1 MNQTLIALII
11 FITTLVFVSLEK
23 INRTVIA
30 LSGALLFILLKIL
43 TQQEA
48 FLSIDFNTIGLLIGM
63 MIMVSII
70 KRTGLFQY
78 LAIKI
83 SKLAHGNIFYLL
95 FFLSIITGI
104 LSSILDN
111 VTTIILIVPIT
122 LAICENLE
130 ISPVPLVLSE
140 IFASNI
146 GGAATLIGD
155 PPNIIIGSAA
165 HLSFMDFIIN
175 LAPFALILLILLPFF
190 VRLFYKKEMSQ
201 NIKEA
206 WEKVEKFDEKK
217 AIEDPVLLKKSLLVF
232 LLTISVFIFHHNL
245 GLEAAT
251 VALAG
256 ATLLLL
262 VSNIDPA
269 ETFLEVEWSTLFFFI
284 GLFVVIAGVEKVG
297 IIQWLSDKIITLTKG
312 NLTLTTLAV
321 LWVSGITCSFVNN
334 ISYTISMVPVI
345 QNIGA
350 ATSFNLNPVWWAL
363 SLGACLGGNGTFI
376 AAAANLVGVNI
387 LKRQGRII
395 TFKDFFRVGLPI
407 MLISIILSSAYLF
420 LRYLL

>member
-1 MNQTLIALII
+1 MNQTIIALII
-11 FITTLVFVSLEK
+11 FIATLIFVSLEK

-30 LSGALLFILLKIL
+30 LSGALLFILLGL
-43 TQQEA
+43 LNQQEA
-48 FLSIDFNTIGLLIGM
+48 FLAIDFNTIGLLTGM
-63 MIMVSII
+63 MVMVSII
-70 KRTGLFQY
+70 KKTGLFQY

-83 SKLAHGNIFYLL
+83 SKLARGNIFYLL
-95 FFLSIITGI
+95 FFLSIVSGI
-104 LSSILDN
+104 LSSVLDN
-111 VTTIILIVPIT
+111 VSTIILIVPIT

-140 IFASNI
+140 IFSSNI
-146 GGAATLIGD
+146 GGTATLIGD

-165 HLSFMDFIIN
+165 HLSFMDFILN
-175 LAPFALILLILLPFF
+175 LAPFVMILLILLPFF
-190 VRLFYKKEMSQ
+190 IRLFYKKEMSQ
-201 NIKEA
+201 KIEET
-206 WEKVEKFDEKK
+206 WERVEKFDEKK
-217 AIEDPVLLKKSLLVF
+217 AIEDRLLLKRSLIIF
-232 LLTISVFIFHHNL
+232 SLTILVFIFHHKL

-251 VALAG
+251 VALSG

-262 VSNIDPA
+262 ISNIDPA
-269 ETFLEVEWSTLFFFI
+269 DTLLEVEWSTLFFFM

-297 IIQWLSDKIITLTKG
+297 LIQWLSSKIIDLTRG
-312 NLTLTTLAV
+312 NLTLTALSV
-321 LWVSGITCSFVNN
+321 LWVSGISCSFINN

-345 QNIGA
+345 HNIGE
-350 ATSFNLNPVWWAL
+350 ATLFNLNPIWWAL

-395 TFKDFFRVGLPI
+395 TFRDFFRIGFPI

>member
-1 MNQTLIALII
+1 MKQTFIALII
-11 FITTLVFVSLEK
+11 FIATLIFVSLEK

-43 TQQEA
+43 NQQEA
-48 FLSIDFNTIGLLIGM
+48 FSAIDFNTNGLLTGM
-63 MIMVSII
+63 MVMVSVI

-130 ISPVPLVLSE
+130 ISSIPLVLSE
-140 IFASNI
+140 IFAANI
-146 GGAATLIGD
+146 GGTATLIGD

-175 LAPFALILLILLPFF
+175 LAPFVLILLILLPFF

-201 NIKEA
+201 NVKEA

-217 AIEDPVLLKKSLLVF
+217 AIEDPALLKKSILVF
-232 LLTISVFIFHHNL
+232 LLTISVFIFHHTL

-262 VSNIDPA
+262 ISNIDPA

-284 GLFVVIAGVEKVG
+284 GLFIVIAGVEKVG
-297 IIQWLSDKIITLTKG
+297 IIQWLSNKIITLTKG
-312 NLTLTTLAV
+312 NLTFTTLAV
-321 LWVSGITCSFVNN
+321 LWVSGISCSFINN

-345 QNIGA
+345 HNIGTV
-350 ATSFNLNPVWWAL
+350 TSFNLNPIWWAL

-395 TFKDFFRVGLPI
+395 TFKEFLRIGFPI
-407 MLISIILSSAYLF
+407 MLISIVLSSAYLF
-420 LRYLL
+420 LRYLS

>member
-48 FLSIDFNTIGLLIGM
+48 FLAVDFNTIGLLTGM

-217 AIEDPVLLKKSLLVF
+217 AIEDPILLKKSLMVF

-297 IIQWLSDKIITLTKG
+297 IIEWLSNKIITLTKG

-321 LWVSGITCSFVNN
+321 LWVSGITCSFINN

-350 ATSFNLNPVWWAL
+350 ATTFNLNPVWWAL

-387 LKRQGRII
+387 LRRQGRII
-395 TFKDFFRVGLPI
+395 TFKDFFRIGLPI
-407 MLISIILSSAYLF
+407 MLISIILSSVYLYF
-420 LRYLL
+420 RYLS

>member
-1 MNQTLIALII
+1 MNQTFFALII
-11 FITTLVFVSLEK
+11 FIATLVFVSLEK

-30 LSGALLFILLKIL
+30 LCGALLFILLKIL
-43 TQQEA
+43 TQHEA
-48 FLSIDFNTIGLLIGM
+48 FLAVDFNTIGLLTGM
-63 MIMVSII
+63 MVMVSII

-83 SKLAHGNIFYLL
+83 SKLARGNIFSLL
-95 FFLSIITGI
+95 LFLSIITGI

-130 ISPVPLVLSE
+130 ISPIPLVLSE

-175 LAPFALILLILLPFF
+175 LAPFALVLLILLPFF
-190 VRLFYKKEMSQ
+190 VRLFYKKEISQ
-201 NIKEA
+201 NVKEA
-206 WEKVEKFDEKK
+206 WNRVEKFDEKK
-217 AIEDPVLLKKSLLVF
+217 AIEDPVLLKKSLMVF

-262 VSNIDPA
+262 ISNIDPA

-297 IIQWLSDKIITLTKG
+297 IIQWLSTKIIALTRG
-312 NLTLTTLAV
+312 NLTFTSMV
-321 LWVSGITCSFVNN
+321 ILWVSGITCSFINN

-345 QNIGA
+345 HNIGG
-350 ATSFNLNPVWWAL
+350 ATAFDLNPVWWAL

-407 MLISIILSSAYLF
+407 MLISIVLSTAYLY
-420 LRYLL
+420 LRYLR

>member
-1 MNQTLIALII
+1 MNQILIALII

-48 FLSIDFNTIGLLIGM
+48 FLAVDFNTIGLLTGM
-63 MIMVSII
+63 MVMVSII

-95 FFLSIITGI
+95 FFLSIITGV

-190 VRLFYKKEMSQ
+190 VRLFYKKEISQ
-201 NIKEA
+201 NIKDA
-206 WEKVEKFDEKK
+206 WERVEKFDEKK
-217 AIEDPVLLKKSLLVF
+217 AIEDPVLLKKSIMVF

-297 IIQWLSDKIITLTKG
+297 IIQWLSNKIITLTKG

-321 LWVSGITCSFVNN
+321 LWVSGITCSFINN

-395 TFKDFFRVGLPI
+395 TFKDFFRIGLPI
-407 MLISIILSSAYLF
+407 MLISIILSSVYLF

>member
-48 FLSIDFNTIGLLIGM
+48 FLSIDFNTIGLLTGM

-269 ETFLEVEWSTLFFFI
+269 DTLLEVEWSTLFFFM
-284 GLFVVIAGVEKVG
+284 GLFIVVAGVEKIG
-297 IIQWLSDKIITLTKG
+297 LFQWLSNKIINLTKE
-312 NLTLTTLAV
+312 NLTLTTLAI
-321 LWVSGITCSFVNN
+321 LWVSGISTSVINN

-345 QNIGA
+345 QNIGE
-350 ATSFNLNPVWWAL
+350 ATSFNLNPLWWAL

-376 AAAANLVGVNI
+376 AAAANLVGVNV
-387 LKRQGRII
+387 LKRQGIII
-395 TFKDFFRVGLPI
+395 TFKDFFRIGFPI
-407 MLISIILSSAYLF
+407 MLISMLLSSIYLYF
-420 LRYLL
+420 RYLL

>member
-48 FLSIDFNTIGLLIGM
+48 FLAIDFNTIGLLTGM
-63 MIMVSII
+63 MVMVSII

-95 FFLSIITGI
+95 FFLSVITGI

-130 ISPVPLVLSE
+130 ISPIPLVLSE

-146 GGAATLIGD
+146 GGTATLIGD

-190 VRLFYKKEMSQ
+190 VGLFYKKEMSQ
-201 NIKEA
+201 NVRET

-217 AIEDPVLLKKSLLVF
+217 AIEDPILLKKSLMVF
-232 LLTISVFIFHHNL
+232 LLTISIFIFHHNL

-297 IIQWLSDKIITLTKG
+297 IIQWLSNKIITLTKG

-321 LWVSGITCSFVNN
+321 LWVSGITCSFINN

-345 QNIGA
+345 HNIGA
-350 ATSFNLNPVWWAL
+350 ATSLNLNPVWWAL

-407 MLISIILSSAYLF
+407 MLISIILSSVYLYF
-420 LRYLL
+420 RYLS

>member
-1 MNQTLIALII
+1 MNQTFVALII
-11 FITTLVFVSLEK
+11 FIATLVFVSLEK

-30 LSGALLFILLKIL
+30 FSGALLFILLKIL
-43 TQQEA
+43 TQEEA
-48 FLSIDFNTIGLLIGM
+48 FLAVDFNTIGLLTGM
-63 MIMVSII
+63 MVMVSII

-130 ISPVPLVLSE
+130 ISSIPLVLSE
-140 IFASNI
+140 IFAANI
-146 GGAATLIGD
+146 GGTATLIGD

-175 LAPFALILLILLPFF
+175 LAPFVLILLILLPFF

-201 NIKEA
+201 NVKEA

-217 AIEDPVLLKKSLLVF
+217 AIEDPALLKKSILVF
-232 LLTISVFIFHHNL
+232 LLTISVFIFHHTL

-262 VSNIDPA
+262 ISNIDPA

-284 GLFVVIAGVEKVG
+284 GLFIVIAGVEKVG
-297 IIQWLSDKIITLTKG
+297 IIQWLSNKIITLTKG
-312 NLTLTTLAV
+312 NLTFTTLAV
-321 LWVSGITCSFVNN
+321 LWVSGISCSFINN

-345 QNIGA
+345 HNIGTV
-350 ATSFNLNPVWWAL
+350 TSFNLNPIWWAL

-395 TFKDFFRVGLPI
+395 TFKEFLRIGFPI
-407 MLISIILSSAYLF
+407 MLISIVLSSAYLF
-420 LRYLL
+420 LRYLS

>member
-43 TQQEA
+43 TQREA
-48 FLSIDFNTIGLLIGM
+48 FLSIDFNTIGLLTGM

-130 ISPVPLVLSE
+130 ISPIPLVLSE

-146 GGAATLIGD
+146 GGTATLIGD

-201 NIKEA
+201 NIKDA

-232 LLTISVFIFHHNL
+232 LLTISVFIFHRNL

-269 ETFLEVEWSTLFFFI
+269 DTLLEVEWSTLFFFM
-284 GLFVVIAGVEKVG
+284 GLFIVVAGVEKIG
-297 IIQWLSDKIITLTKG
+297 LFQWLSNKIINLTKE
-312 NLTLTTLAV
+312 NLTLTTLAI
-321 LWVSGITCSFVNN
+321 LWVSGISTSVINN
-334 ISYTISMVPVI
+334 VSYTISMVPVI
-345 QNIGA
+345 QNIGE
-350 ATSFNLNPVWWAL
+350 ATSFNLNPLWWAL

-376 AAAANLVGVNI
+376 AAAANLVGVNV
-387 LKRQGRII
+387 LKRQGVII
-395 TFKDFFRVGLPI
+395 TFKDFFRIGFPI
-407 MLISIILSSAYLF
+407 MLISMLLSSIYLF

>member
-48 FLSIDFNTIGLLIGM
+48 FLSIDFNTIGLLTGM

-146 GGAATLIGD
+146 GGTATLIGD

-190 VRLFYKKEMSQ
+190 VRLFYKKEISQ
-201 NIKEA
+201 NIKDA
-206 WEKVEKFDEKK
+206 WERVEKFDEKK
-217 AIEDPVLLKKSLLVF
+217 AIEDPVLLKKSLMVF
-232 LLTISVFIFHHNL
+232 LLTILVFIFHHNL

-269 ETFLEVEWSTLFFFI
+269 DTLLEVEWSTLFFFM
-284 GLFVVIAGVEKVG
+284 GLFIVVAGVEKIG
-297 IIQWLSDKIITLTKG
+297 LFQWLSNKIINLTKE
-312 NLTLTTLAV
+312 NLTLTTLAI
-321 LWVSGITCSFVNN
+321 LWVSGISTSVINN

-345 QNIGA
+345 QNIGE
-350 ATSFNLNPVWWAL
+350 ATSFNLNPLWWAL

-387 LKRQGRII
+387 LKRQGIII
-395 TFKDFFRVGLPI
+395 TFKDFFRIGFPI
-407 MLISIILSSAYLF
+407 MLISMLLSSIYLYF
-420 LRYLL
+420 RYLL

>member
-48 FLSIDFNTIGLLIGM
+48 FLSIDFNTIGLLTGM

-407 MLISIILSSAYLF
+407 MLISIILSSVYLYF
-420 LRYLL
+420 RYLS

>member
-1 MNQTLIALII
+1 MNQTFIALII
-11 FITTLVFVSLEK
+11 FITTLIFVSLEK

-30 LSGALLFILLKIL
+30 LSGALLFIIL
-43 TQQEA
+43 RILDQHEA
-48 FLSIDFNTIGLLIGM
+48 FSAIDFNTIGLLTGM
-63 MIMVSII
+63 MVMVSII
-70 KRTGLFQY
+70 KKTGLFQY

-83 SKLAHGNIFYLL
+83 SKLSQGKIFSLL
-95 FFLSIITGI
+95 FFLSITTGI
-104 LSSILDN
+104 LSSVLDN
-111 VTTIILIVPIT
+111 VTTIILIVPVT

-165 HLSFMDFIIN
+165 QLSFMDFIIN
-175 LAPFALILLILLPFF
+175 LTPFVLVLLVLLPFF
-190 VRLFYKKEMSQ
+190 ISLFYKKDITQ
-201 NIKEA
+201 NIEEGWA
-206 WEKVEKFDEKK
+206 KVEKFDEKR
-217 AIEDPVLLKKSLLVF
+217 AIEDPLLLKKSLIVF
-232 LLTISVFIFHHNL
+232 FLTISVFVFHHNL

-262 VSNIDPA
+262 ISNIDPA

-297 IIQWLSDKIITLTKG
+297 IIQWLSNKVISLTRG
-312 NLTLTTLAV
+312 NLTLTTLVV
-321 LWVSGITCSFVNN
+321 LWISGISCAFINN
-334 ISYTISMVPVI
+334 ISYTISIVPVI
-345 QNIGA
+345 HNIGT
-350 ATSFNLNPVWWAL
+350 ATSFNLNPIWWAL
-363 SLGACLGGNGTFI
+363 SLGACLGGNATFI

-387 LKRQGRII
+387 LKRQGWIV
-395 TFKDFFRVGLPI
+395 TFKEFFRVGFPI
-407 MLISIILSSAYLF
+407 MLISIILSSVYLF
-420 LRYLL
+420 LRYL

>member
-48 FLSIDFNTIGLLIGM
+48 FLSIDFNTIGLLTGM

-269 ETFLEVEWSTLFFFI
+269 DTLLEVEWSTLFFFM
-284 GLFVVIAGVEKVG
+284 GLFIVVAGVEKIG
-297 IIQWLSDKIITLTKG
+297 LFQWLSNKIINLTKE
-312 NLTLTTLAV
+312 NLTLTTLAI
-321 LWVSGITCSFVNN
+321 LWVSGISTSVINN

-345 QNIGA
+345 QNIGE
-350 ATSFNLNPVWWAL
+350 ATSFNPNPLWWAL

-387 LKRQGRII
+387 LKRQGIII
-395 TFKDFFRVGLPI
+395 TFKDFFRIGFPI
-407 MLISIILSSAYLF
+407 MLISMLLSSIYLYF
-420 LRYLL
+420 RYLL

>member
-48 FLSIDFNTIGLLIGM
+48 FLSIDFNTIGLLTGM

-83 SKLAHGNIFYLL
+83 SKLAHGNIFHLL

-350 ATSFNLNPVWWAL
+350 ATSFNLKPVWWAL

-407 MLISIILSSAYLF
+407 MLISIILSSVYLYF
-420 LRYLL
+420 RYLS

>member
-43 TQQEA
+43 TQREA
-48 FLSIDFNTIGLLIGM
+48 FLSIDFNTIGLLTGM

-130 ISPVPLVLSE
+130 ISPIPLVLSE

-146 GGAATLIGD
+146 GGTATLIGD

-201 NIKEA
+201 NIKDA

-232 LLTISVFIFHHNL
+232 LLTISVFIFHRNL

-269 ETFLEVEWSTLFFFI
+269 DTLLEVEWSTLFFFM
-284 GLFVVIAGVEKVG
+284 GLFIVVAGVEKIG
-297 IIQWLSDKIITLTKG
+297 LFQWLSNKIINLTKE
-312 NLTLTTLAV
+312 NLTLTTLAI
-321 LWVSGITCSFVNN
+321 LWVSGISTSVINN

-345 QNIGA
+345 QNIGE
-350 ATSFNLNPVWWAL
+350 ATSFNLNPLWWAL

-376 AAAANLVGVNI
+376 AAAANLVGVNV
-387 LKRQGRII
+387 LKRQGVII
-395 TFKDFFRVGLPI
+395 TFKDFFRIGFPI
-407 MLISIILSSAYLF
+407 MLISMLLSSVYLY

>member
-1 MNQTLIALII
+1 MNQTLIALTI

-48 FLSIDFNTIGLLIGM
+48 FLAIDFNTIGLLTGM
-63 MIMVSII
+63 MVMVSII

-95 FFLSIITGI
+95 FFLSIITGV

-201 NIKEA
+201 NVKEA

-217 AIEDPVLLKKSLLVF
+217 AIEDPVLLKKSLMVF
-232 LLTISVFIFHHNL
+232 LLTISIFIFHHNL

-297 IIQWLSDKIITLTKG
+297 IIQWLSNKIITLTKG
-312 NLTLTTLAV
+312 NLTLTTMAV
-321 LWVSGITCSFVNN
+321 LWVSGITCSFINN

-345 QNIGA
+345 HNIGA

-395 TFKDFFRVGLPI
+395 TFKDFFRIGLPI

>member
-43 TQQEA
+43 TQREA
-48 FLSIDFNTIGLLIGM
+48 FLSIDFNTIGLLTGM

-130 ISPVPLVLSE
+130 ISPIPLVLSE

-146 GGAATLIGD
+146 GGTATLIGD

-201 NIKEA
+201 NIKDA

-232 LLTISVFIFHHNL
+232 LLTISVFIFHRNL

-269 ETFLEVEWSTLFFFI
+269 DTLLEVEWSTLFFFM
-284 GLFVVIAGVEKVG
+284 GLFIVVAGVEKIG
-297 IIQWLSDKIITLTKG
+297 LFQWLSNKIINLTKE
-312 NLTLTTLAV
+312 NLTLTTLAI
-321 LWVSGITCSFVNN
+321 LWVSGISTSVINN

-345 QNIGA
+345 QNIGE
-350 ATSFNLNPVWWAL
+350 ATSFNLNPLWWAL

-376 AAAANLVGVNI
+376 AAAANLVGVNV
-387 LKRQGRII
+387 LKRQGIII
-395 TFKDFFRVGLPI
+395 TFKDFFRIGFPI
-407 MLISIILSSAYLF
+407 MLISMLLSSIYLF

>member
-11 FITTLVFVSLEK
+11 FITTLIFVSLEK

-30 LSGALLFILLKIL
+30 LSGGLLFILLKIL
-43 TQQEA
+43 NQNEA
-48 FLSIDFNTIGLLIGM
+48 FLAIDFNTIGLLTGM
-63 MIMVSII
+63 MVMVSII

-83 SKLAHGNIFYLL
+83 SKLAHGNTFYLL
-95 FFLSIITGI
+95 FFLSMITGI
-104 LSSILDN
+104 LSSVLDN

-130 ISPVPLVLSE
+130 ISPIPLVLSE
-140 IFASNI
+140 IFAANI
-146 GGAATLIGD
+146 GGTATLIGD

-175 LAPFALILLILLPFF
+175 LAPFVLILLILLPFF

-201 NIKEA
+201 NVEEA
-206 WEKVEKFDEKK
+206 WGRVEKFDEKK
-217 AIEDPVLLKKSLLVF
+217 AVEDPVLLKKSILVF
-232 LLTISVFIFHHNL
+232 LLTISIFVFHHNL

-284 GLFVVIAGVEKVG
+284 GLFIVIAGVEKVG
-297 IIQWLSDKIITLTKG
+297 IIQWLSNKIITLTKG
-312 NLTLTTLAV
+312 NLTLTTLSV
-321 LWVSGITCSFVNN
+321 LWVSGISCSFINN

-345 QNIGA
+345 HNIGA
-350 ATSFNLNPVWWAL
+350 VTSFNLKPVWWAL
-363 SLGACLGGNGTFI
+363 SLGACLGGNGTLI

-387 LKRQGRII
+387 LRRQGRII
-395 TFKDFFRVGLPI
+395 TFKDFFRIGLPI
-407 MLISIILSSAYLF
+407 MLISIALSSAYLF
-420 LRYLL
+420 LRYLS

>member
-1 MNQTLIALII
+1 MNQTLIALVI

-48 FLSIDFNTIGLLIGM
+48 FLSIDFNTIGLLTGM

-146 GGAATLIGD
+146 GGTATLIGD

-190 VRLFYKKEMSQ
+190 IRLFYKKEISQ
-201 NIKEA
+201 NIKDA
-206 WEKVEKFDEKK
+206 WERVEKFDEKK
-217 AIEDPVLLKKSLLVF
+217 AIEDPVLLKKSLMVF
-232 LLTISVFIFHHNL
+232 LLTILVFIFHRSL

-269 ETFLEVEWSTLFFFI
+269 DTLLEVEWSTLFFFM
-284 GLFVVIAGVEKVG
+284 GLFIVVAGVEKIG
-297 IIQWLSDKIITLTKG
+297 LFQWLSNKIINLTKE
-312 NLTLTTLAV
+312 NLTLTTLAI
-321 LWVSGITCSFVNN
+321 LWVSGISTSVINN

-345 QNIGA
+345 QNIGE
-350 ATSFNLNPVWWAL
+350 ATSFNINPLWWAL

-387 LKRQGRII
+387 LKRQGIII
-395 TFKDFFRVGLPI
+395 TFKDFFRIGFPI
-407 MLISIILSSAYLF
+407 MLISMLLSSIYLYF
-420 LRYLL
+420 RYLL

>member
-1 MNQTLIALII
+1 MNQTIIALII
-11 FITTLVFVSLEK
+11 FIATLVFVSMEK

-30 LSGALLFILLKIL
+30 LSGALLFILFKIL
-43 TQQEA
+43 NQHEA
-48 FLSIDFNTIGLLIGM
+48 FLAIDFNTIGLLTGM
-63 MIMVSII
+63 MVMVSII
-70 KRTGLFQY
+70 KKTGLFQY

-83 SKLAHGNIFYLL
+83 SKLARGNIFYLL
-95 FFLSIITGI
+95 FFLSTITGI

-130 ISPVPLVLSE
+130 ISPIPLILSE

-146 GGAATLIGD
+146 GGTATLIGD

-165 HLSFMDFIIN
+165 HLSFMDFILN
-175 LAPFALILLILLPFF
+175 LAPFVLVLLILLPFF

-201 NIKEA
+201 NIEEA

-217 AIEDPVLLKKSLLVF
+217 AIEDPRLLKKSLIAFFLTMLVF
-232 LLTISVFIFHHNL
+232 VFHHNL

-269 ETFLEVEWSTLFFFI
+269 DTLLEVEWSTLFFFM
-284 GLFVVIAGVEKVG
+284 GLFIVIAGVEKVG
-297 IIQWLSDKIITLTKG
+297 LIQWLSSKIINLTG
-312 NLTLTTLAV
+312 ENLTLTTLAV
-321 LWVSGITCSFVNN
+321 LWVSGISCSFINN

-345 QNIGA
+345 HNIGA

-395 TFKDFFRVGLPI
+395 TFKDFFRIGFPI
-407 MLISIILSSAYLF
+407 MLISILLSSVYLF

>member
-11 FITTLVFVSLEK
+11 FITTLLFVSLEK

-30 LSGALLFILLKIL
+30 LSGALLFVLLKIL

-48 FLSIDFNTIGLLIGM
+48 FLSIDFNTIGLLTGM

-83 SKLAHGNIFYLL
+83 SKLAHGNIFFLL
-95 FFLSIITGI
+95 FFLSIITGV

-130 ISPVPLVLSE
+130 ISPIPLVISE

-190 VRLFYKKEMSQ
+190 VGLFYKKEMSQ
-201 NIKEA
+201 NVEEA

-217 AIEDPVLLKKSLLVF
+217 AIEDPILLKKSLMVF

-297 IIQWLSDKIITLTKG
+297 IIEWLSNKIITLTKG

-321 LWVSGITCSFVNN
+321 LWVSGITCSFINN

-387 LKRQGRII
+387 LRRQGRTI
-395 TFKDFFRVGLPI
+395 TFKDFFRIGLPI
-407 MLISIILSSAYLF
+407 MLISMLLSSVYLF
-420 LRYLL
+420 LRYLS

>member
-48 FLSIDFNTIGLLIGM
+48 FLSIDFNTIGLLTGM

-130 ISPVPLVLSE
+130 ISPIPLVLSE

-146 GGAATLIGD
+146 GGTATLIGD

-232 LLTISVFIFHHNL
+232 LLTILVFIFHHSL

-269 ETFLEVEWSTLFFFI
+269 DTLLEVEWSTLFFFM
-284 GLFVVIAGVEKVG
+284 GLFIVVAGVEKIG
-297 IIQWLSDKIITLTKG
+297 LFQWLSNKIINLTKE
-312 NLTLTTLAV
+312 NLTLTTLAI
-321 LWVSGITCSFVNN
+321 LWVSGISTSVINN

-345 QNIGA
+345 QNIGE
-350 ATSFNLNPVWWAL
+350 ATSFNLNPLWWAL

-387 LKRQGRII
+387 LKRQGIII
-395 TFKDFFRVGLPI
+395 TFKDFFRIGFPI
-407 MLISIILSSAYLF
+407 MLISMLLSSIYLYF
-420 LRYLL
+420 RYLL

>member
-48 FLSIDFNTIGLLIGM
+48 FLSIDFNTIGLLTGM

-201 NIKEA
+201 NIKDA

-217 AIEDPVLLKKSLLVF
+217 AIEDPILLKKSLMVF

-297 IIQWLSDKIITLTKG
+297 IIQWLSNKIITLTKG

-321 LWVSGITCSFVNN
+321 LWVSGITCSFINN

-395 TFKDFFRVGLPI
+395 TFKDFFRIGLPI
-407 MLISIILSSAYLF
+407 MLISIILSSVYLF

>member
-1 MNQTLIALII
+1 MNQTFIALII
-11 FITTLVFVSLEK
+11 FITTLIFVSLEK

-30 LSGALLFILLKIL
+30 LSGALLFIIL
-43 TQQEA
+43 RILDQHEA
-48 FLSIDFNTIGLLIGM
+48 FSAIDFNTIGLLTGM
-63 MIMVSII
+63 MVMVSII
-70 KRTGLFQY
+70 KKTGLFQY

-83 SKLAHGNIFYLL
+83 SKLSQGKIFSLL
-95 FFLSIITGI
+95 FFLSITTGI
-104 LSSILDN
+104 LSSVLDN
-111 VTTIILIVPIT
+111 VTTIILIVPVT

-146 GGAATLIGD
+146 GGTATLIGD

-175 LAPFALILLILLPFF
+175 LTPFVLVLLVLLPFF
-190 VRLFYKKEMSQ
+190 ISLFYRKEMVQ
-201 NIKEA
+201 NIEEGWA
-206 WEKVEKFDEKK
+206 KVEKFDEKK
-217 AIEDPVLLKKSLLVF
+217 AIEDPLLLKKSLIVF
-232 LLTISVFIFHHNL
+232 FLTISVFVFHHNL

-262 VSNIDPA
+262 ISNIDPA

-297 IIQWLSDKIITLTKG
+297 IIQWLSNKVISLTRG
-312 NLTLTTLAV
+312 NLTLTTLVV
-321 LWVSGITCSFVNN
+321 LWISGISCAFINN
-334 ISYTISMVPVI
+334 ISYTISIVPVI
-345 QNIGA
+345 HNIGT
-350 ATSFNLNPVWWAL
+350 ATSFNLNPIWWAL
-363 SLGACLGGNGTFI
+363 SLGACLGGNATFI

-387 LKRQGRII
+387 LKRQGWIV
-395 TFKDFFRVGLPI
+395 TFKEFFRVGFPI
-407 MLISIILSSAYLF
+407 MLISIILSSVYLF
-420 LRYLL
+420 LRYL

>member
-1 MNQTLIALII
+1 MNQTLISLII
-11 FITTLVFVSLEK
+11 FITTLIFVSLEK

-43 TQQEA
+43 TQHEA
-48 FLSIDFNTIGLLIGM
+48 FLAVDFNTIGLLTGM
-63 MIMVSII
+63 MVMVSII

-130 ISPVPLVLSE
+130 ISPIPLVLSE

-146 GGAATLIGD
+146 GGTATLIGD

-165 HLSFMDFIIN
+165 HLSFMDFIVN
-175 LAPFALILLILLPFF
+175 LAPFVLILLILLPFF
-190 VRLFYKKEMSQ
+190 VRLFYKKEISQ
-201 NIKEA
+201 DVKEA
-206 WEKVEKFDEKK
+206 WGRVEKFDEKK
-217 AIEDPVLLKKSLLVF
+217 AIEDPILLKKSLMVF

-262 VSNIDPA
+262 VGNIDPA

-297 IIQWLSDKIITLTKG
+297 IVQWISNKIITLTKG
-312 NLTLTTLAV
+312 NLTLTTLMV
-321 LWVSGITCSFVNN
+321 LWVSGITCSFINN

-345 QNIGA
+345 HNIGA
-350 ATSFNLNPVWWAL
+350 ATTFNLTPVWWAL

-387 LKRQGRII
+387 LKRQGKII

-407 MLISIILSSAYLF
+407 MLISIVLSSVYLF

>member
-1 MNQTLIALII
+1 MNQTIIALII
-11 FITTLVFVSLEK
+11 FIITLIFVSLEK

-30 LSGALLFILLKIL
+30 LSGALLFILLGIL
-43 TQQEA
+43 NQHEA
-48 FLSIDFNTIGLLIGM
+48 FLAIDFNTIGLLTGM
-63 MIMVSII
+63 MVMVSII
-70 KRTGLFQY
+70 KKTGLFQY

-83 SKLAHGNIFYLL
+83 SKLARGNIFYLL
-95 FFLSIITGI
+95 FFLSIVSGI
-104 LSSILDN
+104 LSSVLDN

-130 ISPVPLVLSE
+130 ISPIPLILSE

-146 GGAATLIGD
+146 GGTATLIGD

-165 HLSFMDFIIN
+165 HLSFLDFILN
-175 LAPFALILLILLPFF
+175 LAPFVLVLLILLPFF
-190 VRLFYKKEMSQ
+190 VRLFYKKEISQ
-201 NIKEA
+201 NIEEA

-217 AIEDPVLLKKSLLVF
+217 AIEDPLLLKKSLIVF
-232 LLTISVFIFHHNL
+232 FLTILFFIFHHKL

-251 VALAG
+251 VALSG

-262 VSNIDPA
+262 ISNIDPA
-269 ETFLEVEWSTLFFFI
+269 ETFLEVEWSTLFFFM
-284 GLFVVIAGVEKVG
+284 GLFIVIAGVEKVG
-297 IIQWLSDKIITLTKG
+297 LIQWLSSKIINLTKG
-312 NLTLTTLAV
+312 NLTLTALAV
-321 LWVSGITCSFVNN
+321 LWVSGISCSFINN

-345 QNIGA
+345 QNIGE

-387 LKRQGRII
+387 LKRQGKII
-395 TFKDFFRVGLPI
+395 TFKDFFRIGFPI
-407 MLISIILSSAYLF
+407 MLISILLSSVYLF

>member
-1 MNQTLIALII
+1 MNQTFIALII
-11 FITTLVFVSLEK
+11 FITTLIFVSLEK

-30 LSGALLFILLKIL
+30 LSGALLFIIL
-43 TQQEA
+43 RILNQHEA
-48 FLSIDFNTIGLLIGM
+48 FSAIDFNTIGLLTGM
-63 MIMVSII
+63 MVMVSII

-83 SKLAHGNIFYLL
+83 SKLARGNIFFLL

-104 LSSILDN
+104 LSSVLDN
-111 VTTIILIVPIT
+111 VTTIILIVPVT

-130 ISPVPLVLSE
+130 ISPVPMVLSE

-146 GGAATLIGD
+146 GGTATLIGD

-175 LAPFALILLILLPFF
+175 LAPFALILLIILPFF
-190 VRLFYKKEMSQ
+190 ISLFYKKEMSQ
-201 NIKEA
+201 NVEEGWA
-206 WEKVEKFDEKK
+206 KVEKFDEKK
-217 AIEDPVLLKKSLLVF
+217 AIEDPLLLKKSLIVF
-232 LLTISVFIFHHNL
+232 FLTIFVFVFHHNL

-256 ATLLLL
+256 ATFLLLI
-262 VSNIDPA
+262 SNIDPA

-284 GLFVVIAGVEKVG
+284 GFFIVVAGVEKVG
-297 IIQWLSDKIITLTKG
+297 TIQWLSNKIVTLTRG
-312 NLTLTTLAV
+312 NLTLTTMAV
-321 LWVSGITCSFVNN
+321 LWGSGISCSFINN

-345 QNIGA
+345 HTIGKVTA
-350 ATSFNLNPVWWAL
+350 FNLSPIWWAL

-387 LKRQGRII
+387 LKRQGWAV
-395 TFKDFFRVGLPI
+395 TFKDFFRIGFPI
-407 MLISIILSSAYLF
+407 MLISILLSSVYLF
-420 LRYLL
+420 LRYL

>member
-1 MNQTLIALII
+1 MNQTLISLII

-30 LSGALLFILLKIL
+30 LCGALLFILLKIL
-43 TQQEA
+43 NQQEA
-48 FLSIDFNTIGLLIGM
+48 FLAIDFNTIGLLTGM
-63 MIMVSII
+63 MVMVSII

-95 FFLSIITGI
+95 FFLSIITGV

-146 GGAATLIGD
+146 GGTATLIGD

-201 NIKEA
+201 NVQEGWA
-206 WEKVEKFDEKK
+206 KVEKFDEKK
-217 AIEDPVLLKKSLLVF
+217 AIEDSILLKKSLMVF

-284 GLFVVIAGVEKVG
+284 GLFVIIAGVEKVG
-297 IIQWLSDKIITLTKG
+297 IIQWLSNKIITLTKG

-321 LWVSGITCSFVNN
+321 LWVSGITCSFINN

-345 QNIGA
+345 HNIGT
-350 ATSFNLNPVWWAL
+350 ATAFNLNPVWWAL

-395 TFKDFFRVGLPI
+395 TFKDFFRIGLPI
-407 MLISIILSSAYLF
+407 MLISIVLSSVYLF

>member
-1 MNQTLIALII
+1 MNQTIIALII
-11 FITTLVFVSLEK
+11 FIATLIFVSLEK
-23 INRTVIA
+23 INRTVVA
-30 LSGALLFILLKIL
+30 LSGALLFILLGL
-43 TQQEA
+43 LNQHEA
-48 FLSIDFNTIGLLIGM
+48 FLAIDFNTIGLLTGM
-63 MIMVSII
+63 MVLVSII
-70 KRTGLFQY
+70 KKTGLFQY

-83 SKLAHGNIFYLL
+83 SKLARGNIFYLL
-95 FFLSIITGI
+95 FFLSIVTGI
-104 LSSILDN
+104 LSSVLDN

-130 ISPVPLVLSE
+130 ISPIPLVLSE

-146 GGAATLIGD
+146 GGTATLIGD

-165 HLSFMDFIIN
+165 HLSFMDFILN
-175 LAPFALILLILLPFF
+175 LAPFVLILLILLPFF
-190 VRLFYKKEMSQ
+190 IRLFYKKEMSQ
-201 NIKEA
+201 KIEEA
-206 WEKVEKFDEKK
+206 WERVEKFDEGK
-217 AIEDPVLLKKSLLVF
+217 AIEDRLLLNKSLIIF
-232 LLTISVFIFHHNL
+232 FLTILVFIFHHKL

-251 VALAG
+251 VALSG

-262 VSNIDPA
+262 ISNIDPA
-269 ETFLEVEWSTLFFFI
+269 DTLLEVEWSTLFFFM

-297 IIQWLSDKIITLTKG
+297 LIQWLSKKIIDLTRG
-312 NLTLTTLAV
+312 NLTFTALSV
-321 LWVSGITCSFVNN
+321 LWVSGISCSFINN

-345 QNIGA
+345 HNIGEV
-350 ATSFNLNPVWWAL
+350 TLFNLNPIWWAL

-395 TFKDFFRVGLPI
+395 TFRDFFRIGFPT
-407 MLISIILSSAYLF
+407 MLISIFLSSAYLF

>member
-48 FLSIDFNTIGLLIGM
+48 FLSIDFNTIGLLTGM

-130 ISPVPLVLSE
+130 ISPIPLVLSE

-146 GGAATLIGD
+146 GGTATLIGD

-190 VRLFYKKEMSQ
+190 VRLFYKKEISQ
-201 NIKEA
+201 NIKDA
-206 WEKVEKFDEKK
+206 WERVEKFDEKK
-217 AIEDPVLLKKSLLVF
+217 AIEDPVLLKKSLMVF
-232 LLTISVFIFHHNL
+232 LLTILVFIFHRSL

-269 ETFLEVEWSTLFFFI
+269 DTLLEVEWSTLFFFM
-284 GLFVVIAGVEKVG
+284 GLFIVVAGVEKIG
-297 IIQWLSDKIITLTKG
+297 LFQWLSNKIINLTKE
-312 NLTLTTLAV
+312 NLTLTTLAI
-321 LWVSGITCSFVNN
+321 LWVSGISTSFINN

-345 QNIGA
+345 QNIGE
-350 ATSFNLNPVWWAL
+350 ATSFNINPLWWAL

-387 LKRQGRII
+387 LKRQGMII
-395 TFKDFFRVGLPI
+395 TFKDFFRIGFPI
-407 MLISIILSSAYLF
+407 MLISMLLSSVYLF

>member
-48 FLSIDFNTIGLLIGM
+48 FLSIDFNTIGLLTGM

-130 ISPVPLVLSE
+130 ISPIPLVLSE

-146 GGAATLIGD
+146 GGTATLIGD

-232 LLTISVFIFHHNL
+232 LLTILVFIFHHSL

-269 ETFLEVEWSTLFFFI
+269 DTLLEVEWSTLFFFM
-284 GLFVVIAGVEKVG
+284 GLFIVVAGVEKIG
-297 IIQWLSDKIITLTKG
+297 LFQWLSNKIINLTKE
-312 NLTLTTLAV
+312 NLTLTTLAI
-321 LWVSGITCSFVNN
+321 LWVSGISTSVINN

-345 QNIGA
+345 QNIGE
-350 ATSFNLNPVWWAL
+350 ATSFNLNPLWWAL

-376 AAAANLVGVNI
+376 AAAANLVGVNV
-387 LKRQGRII
+387 LKRQGIII
-395 TFKDFFRVGLPI
+395 TFKDFFRIGFPI
-407 MLISIILSSAYLF
+407 MLISMLLSSIYLYF
-420 LRYLL
+420 RYLL

>member
-11 FITTLVFVSLEK
+11 FITTLIFVSLEK

-30 LSGALLFILLKIL
+30 LSGGLLFILLKIL
-43 TQQEA
+43 NQNEA
-48 FLSIDFNTIGLLIGM
+48 FLAIDFNTIGLLTGM
-63 MIMVSII
+63 MVMVSII
-70 KRTGLFQY
+70 KKTGLFQY

-83 SKLAHGNIFYLL
+83 SKLAYGNIFYLL

-130 ISPVPLVLSE
+130 ISPIPLVLSE

-146 GGAATLIGD
+146 GGTATLIGD

-175 LAPFALILLILLPFF
+175 LAPFVLILLILLPFF
-190 VRLFYKKEMSQ
+190 VRLFYKKEISQ
-201 NIKEA
+201 NVKEA
-206 WEKVEKFDEKK
+206 WERVEKFDEKK
-217 AIEDPVLLKKSLLVF
+217 AIEDPVLLKKSILVF

-251 VALAG
+251 VALVG

-297 IIQWLSDKIITLTKG
+297 IIQWLSNKIITLTKG
-312 NLTLTTLAV
+312 NFTITTLTV
-321 LWVSGITCSFVNN
+321 LWVSGISCCFINN
-334 ISYTISMVPVI
+334 ISYTISMVPVVH
-345 QNIGA
+345 NIGV
-350 ATSFNLNPVWWAL
+350 ATSFNLNPIWWAL

-395 TFKDFFRVGLPI
+395 TFKDFFRIGLPI
-407 MLISIILSSAYLF
+407 MLISIILSSVYLY
-420 LRYLL
+420 LRYLS

>member
-11 FITTLVFVSLEK
+11 FITTLIFVSLEK

-30 LSGALLFILLKIL
+30 LCGALLFILLRIL
-43 TQQEA
+43 NQHEA
-48 FLSIDFNTIGLLIGM
+48 FLAIDFNTIGLLTGM
-63 MIMVSII
+63 MVMVSII
-70 KRTGLFQY
+70 KRTGVFQY

-83 SKLAHGNIFYLL
+83 SKLARGNIFYLL

-111 VTTIILIVPIT
+111 VTTVILIIPIT

-146 GGAATLIGD
+146 GGTATLIGD

-175 LAPFALILLILLPFF
+175 LAPFVLVLLILLPFF
-190 VRLFYKKEMSQ
+190 VRLFYKKEISQ
-201 NIKEA
+201 KVEEA
-206 WEKVEKFDEKK
+206 WERVEKFDEKK
-217 AIEDPVLLKKSLLVF
+217 AIEDPSLLKKSLVVF
-232 LLTISVFIFHHNL
+232 FLTILVFIFHHNL

-251 VALAG
+251 VALSG

-262 VSNIDPA
+262 ISNIDPTD
-269 ETFLEVEWSTLFFFI
+269 TFLEVEWSTLFFFA
-284 GLFVVIAGVEKVG
+284 GLFIIIAGVEKVG
-297 IIQWLSDKIITLTKG
+297 IIQWLSNRIINLTRG
-312 NLTLTTLAV
+312 NLPLTTLAV
-321 LWVSGITCSFVNN
+321 LWVSGISCSFINN

-345 QNIGA
+345 HNIGA
-350 ATSFNLNPVWWAL
+350 ATSFNIKPVWWAL

-387 LKRQGRII
+387 LKKQGRII
-395 TFKDFFRVGLPI
+395 TFKDFFRIGLPI